1 MQKKQEKTV
10 ARPRASQLKTAKK
23 RSRGAMLVKEI
34 MVDDVRS
41 CGPDTSAA
49 TAMGMMW
56 EQDCGVLP
64 VVDSERRVVGM
75 VTDRDLATAMATRN
89 RLASE
94 IAVQDVLNGPPCF
107 CSPDDDV
114 KRALMTMAS
123 HKIRRLPV
131 VASDGSLH
139 GILSINDAISQ
150 AGPRSAALSYNDV
163 MDTLKSV
170 CEHRTMA
177 GA

>member
-1 MQKKQEKTV
+1 
-10 ARPRASQLKTAKK
+10 
-23 RSRGAMLVKEI
+23 
-34 MVDDVRS
+34 
-41 CGPDTSAA
+41 
-49 TAMGMMW
+49 MGMMW

-94 IAVQDVLNGPPCF
+94 ITVQDVLNGPPCC
-107 CSPDDDV
+107 CSPDDGI
-114 KRALMTMAS
+114 KHALMTMAS

-131 VASDGSLH
+131 VTTDGSLR
-139 GILSINDAISQ
+139 GIFSINDAISQ
-150 AGPRSAALSYNDV
+150 ASPRSASLSYNDV

-170 CEHRTMA
+170 CEHRTVE